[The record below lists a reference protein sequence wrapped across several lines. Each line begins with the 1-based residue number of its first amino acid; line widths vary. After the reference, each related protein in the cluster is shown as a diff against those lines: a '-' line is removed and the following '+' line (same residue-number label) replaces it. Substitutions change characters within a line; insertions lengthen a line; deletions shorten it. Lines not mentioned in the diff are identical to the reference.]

1 MSVNIAQLKKQL
13 QELGISTNTP
23 GLVGDDRYEELRSR
37 LDAYNA
43 ANSNSPSK
51 PKVEDPSAAMPS
63 LSHLSIGEIRSRL
76 TELGENT
83 NTPGLTGDER
93 RFELMRRLIN
103 AICGAEEEAVPVVTE
118 PVIHLKLLL
127 AVLTVF
133 LFSGQAKVQTSETCQ
148 TRTSC

>member
-13 QELGISTNTP
+13 QDLGISTNTP

-51 PKVEDPSAAMPS
+51 AKVEDPSSAMPS

-76 TELGENT
+76 ADLGENT
-83 NTPGLTGDER
+83 NTPGLSGDER

-103 AICGAEEEAVPVVTE
+103 AICGAENEEAVATVSKPVR
-118 PVIHLKLLL
+118 LLNPFEL
-127 AVLTVF
+127 N
-133 LFSGQAKVQTSETCQ
+133 LFVC
-148 TRTSC
+148 R